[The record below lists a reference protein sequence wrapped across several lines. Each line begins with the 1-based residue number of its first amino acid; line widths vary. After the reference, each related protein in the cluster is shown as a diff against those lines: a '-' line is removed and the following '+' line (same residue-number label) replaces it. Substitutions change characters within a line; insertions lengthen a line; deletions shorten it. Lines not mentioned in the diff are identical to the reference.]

1 METCFFPVWPKFLG
15 GGTMSRAAHCF
26 YHRTEQKCVSV
37 YFSFPQR
44 IMSICFFNV
53 KSVLDIQHP
62 KICLFVEDIS
72 Y

>member
-1 METCFFPVWPKFLG
+1 METCFFFLCG
-15 GGTMSRAAHCF
+15 QSFWEGGTMSRAAHCF

-53 KSVLDIQHP
+53 KGVLDIQHP
-62 KICLFVEDIS
+62 KISFFV
-72 Y
+72 